1 MNCKYCGS
9 LVAPQANDC
18 PYCGKKIP
26 TAKKSRRQ
34 LFIIIGIAAVAL
46 IFIFTTFGTTLS
58 SQQQTN
64 AQLAKQAANSL
75 PDLGISYD
83 KFRDKF
89 NGSQYAKPNNLA
101 LLSIDKTANTF
112 EYTIAGNILVSGKID
127 PLSKKLLDIQMVAQ
141 PASQDDLVTF
151 VTAMGMV
158 IETLHPDTAAK
169 TRSEVLPELGFK
181 EGSDI
186 RKADNISTKGDK
198 TYHFHY
204 DDKIGYIFSAKSSKE
219 K

>member
-9 LVAPQANDC
+9 LVAPQATAC

-34 LFIIIGIAAVAL
+34 LFIVIGIAAVAL
-46 IFIFTTFGTTLS
+46 IFIFTTFGTTLH
-58 SQQQTN
+58 SQQKTN
-64 AQLAKQAANSL
+64 VQLAKQAAGS
-75 PDLGISYD
+75 PADLGLSYD

-89 NGSQYAKPNNLA
+89 NDSQYAKPNKLA
-101 LLSIDKTANTF
+101 MLSIEKTANDF
-112 EYTIAGNILVSGKID
+112 EYTLAGNILISGKID
-127 PLSKKLLDIQMVAQ
+127 PLHKKLLNLQMVAQ
-141 PASQDDLVTF
+141 PASQEDLVTF

-186 RKADNISTKGDK
+186 RKADNVCTKGDK

-204 DDKIGYIFSAKSSKE
+204 DDKIGYIFSVKSSKE